1 MSCNQVV
8 PTYQPIN
15 TLIDLVTNTNY
26 MCLGRDPSNP
36 NDSARP
42 EKEQSNKNIQW
53 GKDTALGDYT
63 Y

>member
-1 MSCNQVV
+1 MSF
-8 PTYQPIN
+8 
-15 TLIDLVTNTNY
+15 LTNTNY
-26 MCLGRDPSNP
+26 VGLGSDLSNP

-63 Y
+63 H